1 MKESFLIYTAHY
13 SAIKGM
19 TQEQKGDLLDALF
32 MYAEE
37 DEQPEIADPMVG
49 MAFAFMK
56 SSLDRNSQKYE
67 ERCQRLRENAKK
79 RWRQGADKEGV
90 IDADDA
96 RAEVADNSSAKD
108 AIADKGKQKDAKDAI
123 ASNCMQL
130 HKKDAKACKRMLNDN
145 DNDNDKHKDTNVSY
159 EFIDNNI
166 HTNVCLSIPENPEI
180 DAKAHKGLSEGK
192 RDGKATI
199 DYTAIMDYWNAQAD
213 RTKSP
218 MRRVTKMTPVRKAV
232 VRARVTDNDGDVSA
246 VFKAIDMAMRSGY
259 MNGRGKEGWVATF
272 DWMMNPKNFQSVMEG
287 AYTDEPVKGVKKS
300 EAAAVTVDVE
310 SPKPKSAEELE
321 QECRRLEEQKKA
333 EAAMKQEKFK
343 QRMREYMTGAVKSPN
358 GPLSKIVKM
367 KIEDGTLEQLGL
379 LDEWHRMNGKK

>member
-1 MKESFLIYTAHY
+1 M
-13 SAIKGM
+13 
-19 TQEQKGDLLDALF
+19 
-32 MYAEE
+32 
-37 DEQPEIADPMVG
+37 
-49 MAFAFMK
+49 
-56 SSLDRNSQKYE
+56 
-67 ERCQRLRENAKK
+67 
-79 RWRQGADKEGV
+79 
-90 IDADDA
+90 
-96 RAEVADNSSAKD
+96 
-108 AIADKGKQKDAKDAI
+108 
-123 ASNCMQL
+123 
-130 HKKDAKACKRMLNDN
+130 
-145 DNDNDKHKDTNVSY
+145 
-159 EFIDNNI
+159 
-166 HTNVCLSIPENPEI
+166 
-180 DAKAHKGLSEGK
+180 
-192 RDGKATI
+192 
-199 DYTAIMDYWNAQAD
+199 
-213 RTKSP
+213 
-218 MRRVTKMTPVRKAV
+218 

>member
-13 SAIKGM
+13 SAIKSM

-130 HKKDAKACKRMLNDN
+130 HKKDAKACKRM
-145 DNDNDKHKDTNVSY
+145 
-159 EFIDNNI
+159 IMIMIMIMINI
-166 HTNVCLSIPENPEI
+166 RILT
-180 DAKAHKGLSEGK
+180 
-192 RDGKATI
+192 
-199 DYTAIMDYWNAQAD
+199 Y
-213 RTKSP
+213 P
-218 MRRVTKMTPVRKAV
+218 M
-232 VRARVTDNDGDVSA
+232 S
-246 VFKAIDMAMRSGY
+246 
-259 MNGRGKEGWVATF
+259 
-272 DWMMNPKNFQSVMEG
+272 
-287 AYTDEPVKGVKKS
+287 
-300 EAAAVTVDVE
+300 
-310 SPKPKSAEELE
+310 L
-321 QECRRLEEQKKA
+321 
-333 EAAMKQEKFK
+333 
-343 QRMREYMTGAVKSPN
+343 
-358 GPLSKIVKM
+358 
-367 KIEDGTLEQLGL
+367 
-379 LDEWHRMNGKK
+379 